1 VSELELT
8 PERREELARDFEA
21 VAGWKRDLAELE
33 LDDYDPLLT
42 PATDDP

>member
-1 VSELELT
+1 MSELELT

>member
-1 VSELELT
+1 MSELDLT

>member
-1 VSELELT
+1 MSGLELT

-21 VAGWKRDLAELE
+21 VEGWKRELAELD
-33 LDDYDPLLT
+33 LDDHDPLLT

>member
-1 VSELELT
+1 MTELELT

-21 VAGWKRDLAELE
+21 VAAWKRALAELD

-42 PATDDP
+42 PAPDDP

>member
-8 PERREELARDFEA
+8 PERRDELARDFEA

>member
-1 VSELELT
+1 MSKLELT

-33 LDDYDPLLT
+33 LDDDDPVLT

>member
-1 VSELELT
+1 VSELELM

-21 VAGWKRDLAELE
+21 VH
-33 LDDYDPLLT
+33 DPLLT

>member
-8 PERREELARDFEA
+8 PERREELALDFEA
-21 VAGWKRDLAELE
+21 VAGWKHDLAELD
-33 LDDYDPLLT
+33 LDDHDPLLT

>member
-1 VSELELT
+1 MSELELT

-21 VAGWKRDLAELE
+21 VEGWKRDLAECD
-33 LDDYDPLLT
+33 LDDHDPLLT

>member
-1 VSELELT
+1 MSELELT

-21 VAGWKRDLAELE
+21 AAGWKRDLAELD
-33 LDDYDPLLT
+33 LDDYDPVLT